1 MEKVSVWTLVS
12 LIGPWQGGHV
22 NVPSYG
28 ILIINTSVRHWFLE
42 YMVLLHMFESHNDMF
57 HTNASHSCIILLSN
71 KVLILNTNYVSII
84 KNSRYI

>member
-1 MEKVSVWTLVS
+1 MCMGTWCTCYIDGEGFCLDLVS

-28 ILIINTSVRHWFLE
+28 ILIINTSVLLWFLE

-57 HTNASHSCIILLSN
+57 HTNASHSCIT
-71 KVLILNTNYVSII
+71 V
-84 KNSRYI
+84 